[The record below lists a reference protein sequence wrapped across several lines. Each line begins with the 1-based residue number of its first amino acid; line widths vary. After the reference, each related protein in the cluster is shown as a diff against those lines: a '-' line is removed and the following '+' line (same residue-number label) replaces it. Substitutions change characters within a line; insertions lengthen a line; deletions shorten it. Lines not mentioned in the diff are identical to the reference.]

1 MTRASSSEDDKL
13 DRPFL
18 DKAAAARAHAD
29 PEKAARYDAAL
40 ARDREQRAARR
51 QAESLKQA

>member
-29 PEKAARYDAAL
+29 PDKAARYDAAL

-51 QAESLKQA
+51 QAESLK